1 MSMKKDRFFGRN
13 SKSMTAV
20 AVFVAAILV
29 SVLVFYPASVARASP
44 ATVTISCSPT
54 PSAIGPCPA
63 SDSPR
68 WGLDE
73 ISLDVQSITVPADGN
88 YTVTAG
94 WGENSS
100 NSFTYSY
107 TVAGPN
113 SASFGPHVYQA
124 GTGDRTV
131 QVIVQ
136 GPNPLPIIVD
146 SGSSTAKVQKHDV
159 VLTAPDLPASK
170 KWFFGFNVPNNPAN
184 PIVIT
189 DTDAG
194 TPISGLSSSLFTF
207 TGSAVDNSPVTA
219 AAGGT
224 DPDGKLPSTELVA
237 SENTGTGKEVKI
249 NFLGNNLYKMK
260 DASSTMTIEKHDVAL
275 TAPDLP
281 ASKKWFFGFNVPNNP
296 ANPIVI
302 TDTDAG
308 TPISGLSS
316 SLFTFTGSAVDGSS
330 VTADGI
336 GTNEAGEVP
345 STHLIASQNT
355 GTGKEVKINFLGNN
369 LYNLN
374 DPVSTMTIDRHATE
388 FRDSVGTST
397 LGPTLPASAK
407 WYFEFTASGPY
418 LVDKDKGGVDGVKDL
433 STPRFLVDKLTKYS
447 GTAIDGSVPISASA
461 NTDGSG
467 KVPATI
473 LIASSPAGANRNV
486 LAHFAGDALEGG
498 LYSAQDSTA
507 STMTID
513 RHVTSL
519 TIGDVPTTPW
529 GQLISPSGLLS
540 DSDRAGEAASKQ
552 AVTPI
557 GPASKPITFTGSGVG
572 TVASTNTATAI
583 YTTGGKT
590 VSTTSYPGG
599 GTLTVD
605 QELTFDIDPST
616 ISVIASVS
624 GQGSGVTPGTITPT
638 ILAGGSDSKR
648 IVSLACHFTTSGI
661 LNNDALGTIR
671 VEVAVPNSAASLTNV
686 AATGTDSLSGTSGGA
701 TLSGSQSVTTVIAAP
716 GSYFTTGN
724 APPAP
729 CNPGV
734 LPPPALLCTPNL
746 GVQAHFADDPAEGG
760 LYTGISSGTDTYDN

>member
-159 VLTAPDLPASK
+159 V
-170 KWFFGFNVPNNPAN
+170 
-184 PIVIT
+184 
-189 DTDAG
+189 
-194 TPISGLSSSLFTF
+194 
-207 TGSAVDNSPVTA
+207 
-219 AAGGT
+219 
-224 DPDGKLPSTELVA
+224 
-237 SENTGTGKEVKI
+237 
-249 NFLGNNLYKMK
+249 
-260 DASSTMTIEKHDVAL
+260 L

-486 LAHFAGDALEGG
+486 LEHFSGDALEGG

-513 RHVTSL
+513 RHVTSI

-557 GPASKPITFTGSGVG
+557 GPASKLITFTGSGVG
-572 TVASTNTATAI
+572 TVTSTNTATAI
-583 YTTGGKT
+583 YTTEGKT
-590 VSTTSYPGG
+590 ISTTSYPDG
-599 GTLTVD
+599 GTLTIS
-605 QELTFDIDPST
+605 QLLTFSSDPGV
-616 ISVIASVS
+616 ISITASVA

-638 ILAGGSDSKR
+638 ISAGSSAEKR
-648 IVSLACHFTTSGI
+648 VVSLAYLFTTNGI
-661 LNNDALGTIR
+661 LNNDPLGTIR
-671 VEVAVPNSAASLTNV
+671 AEVAVSNSASLTSV
-686 AATGTDSLSGTSGGA
+686 ASTGTDSLSGTSGGA
-701 TLSGSQSVTTVIAAP
+701 THSGTQSVATVIAAP

-724 APPAP
+724 APSAP

-734 LPPPALLCTPNL
+734 LP
-746 GVQAHFADDPAEGG
+746 
-760 LYTGISSGTDTYDN
+760 

>member
-20 AVFVAAILV
+20 ALVVAAILV

-207 TGSAVDNSPVTA
+207 TGSAVD
-219 AAGGT
+219 
-224 DPDGKLPSTELVA
+224 
-237 SENTGTGKEVKI
+237 
-249 NFLGNNLYKMK
+249 
-260 DASSTMTIEKHDVAL
+260 
-275 TAPDLP
+275 
-281 ASKKWFFGFNVPNNP
+281 
-296 ANPIVI
+296 
-302 TDTDAG
+302 
-308 TPISGLSS
+308 
-316 SLFTFTGSAVDGSS
+316 GSS

-433 STPRFLVDKLTKYS
+433 STHRFWVDKLSKYS

-540 DSDRAGEAASKQ
+540 DSDRAGEAASQQ